1 LPVKAGVVRWVG
13 GGLSLLWVGVAKRR
27 VGPCCV
33 WLRSVDAVV
42 CG

>member
-1 LPVKAGVVRWVG
+1 MPVKAGVVRWV

-27 VGPCCV
+27 VRSCRV